1 MSAQDY
7 EKGSVGKDIHDTHN
21 KADSYKINGAANL
34 NLSYTPLFLAP
45 LYL

>member
-7 EKGSVGKDIHDTHN
+7 EKRSVVKDIRDAHN
-21 KADSYKINGAANL
+21 KANSDRMAANL
-34 NLSYTPLFLAP
+34 NISYTPLFLAP

>member
-7 EKGSVGKDIHDTHN
+7 KKGSVSKDTHDAHN
-21 KADSYKINGAANL
+21 KADSDKINGAANL